1 MSILIFAVSLQN
13 MKLSIVIPVYRV
25 ENTLDRCVE
34 SVLNQKYDNLEII
47 LVNDG
52 SPDRCPQMCDEWAKH
67 DQRISVIHKENGG
80 LSDARN
86 AGIEQATG
94 DYITFVDSDDYLE
107 PDTDTYPVLMQ
118 ILAAHPEYD
127 LLEFPCTTTQLCS
140 HVYTDMN
147 DYWLEGEAYRH
158 TYAWNKIYRRQ
169 IFDHL
174 RFPVGKVFEDV
185 YTLPKILALCK
196 TVATTDKGMYHYEP
210 GGISKD
216 PSHHIVSQLLD
227 AQIIM
232 LEKFKPEDNPAIR
245 NYYLQILNTQME
257 TYGKGGDVTL
267 KPFWGK
273 LWFSNAYTWKCNMKI
288 LLYNILGIKRLCQIY
303 KVLNQLILHRW

>member
-1 MSILIFAVSLQN
+1 MSIPYFAVSLHD

-34 SVLNQKYDNLEII
+34 SVLNQKYDNMEVI
-47 LVNDG
+47 LVDDG

-86 AGIEQATG
+86 AGIKVSTG

-107 PDTDTYPVLMQ
+107 TGTYPALMQ
-118 ILAAHPEYD
+118 LIATHPEYD
-127 LLEFPCTTTQLCS
+127 ILEYPCTTYPLTD
-140 HVYTDMN
+140 HTYTDMN
-147 DYWLEGEAYRH
+147 DYWLKGKAYRH

-169 IFDHL
+169 LFRDV

-196 TVATTDKGMYHYEP
+196 TVATTDKGFYHYVANTNGITRTA
-210 GGISKD
+210 GGKELQMLLEA
-216 PSHHIVSQLLD
+216 HIDVLRKEFPKAD
-227 AQIIM
+227 
-232 LEKFKPEDNPAIR
+232 D
-245 NYYLQILNTQME
+245 NYYMHVVNIQMDVFERTGLPPALPYYNVSASSVRDVKQKIKSIILNT
-257 TYGKGGDVTL
+257 
-267 KPFWGK
+267 
-273 LWFSNAYTWKCNMKI
+273 
-288 LLYNILGIKRLCQIY
+288 LGINTLCHIN
-303 KVLNQLILHRW
+303 KLVHKII

>member
-1 MSILIFAVSLQN
+1 MSIPYFAVSLHD

-34 SVLNQKYDNLEII
+34 SVLNQKYDNMEVV
-47 LVNDG
+47 LVDDG

-107 PDTDTYPVLMQ
+107 TGTYPALMQ
-118 ILAAHPEYD
+118 LLATHPEYD
-127 LLEFPCTTTQLCS
+127 ILEYPCTTYPLTD
-140 HVYTDMN
+140 HTYTDMN

-169 IFDHL
+169 LFKDV

-185 YTLPKILALCK
+185 YTLPQLLTLCK
-196 TVATTDKGMYHYEP
+196 TVATTSQGLYHYMP
-210 GGISKD
+210 
-216 PSHHIVSQLLD
+216 
-227 AQIIM
+227 
-232 LEKFKPEDNPAIR
+232 
-245 NYYLQILNTQME
+245 NTQGI
-257 TYGKGGDVTL
+257 TRTAGGKELQMLLEAHVDVLRKGFPKTDDEYYMHVVNIQMDVFERLGTRPIIPPFHVTIGHISDIKL
-267 KPFWGK
+267 KTK
-273 LWFSNAYTWKCNMKI
+273 AISLK
-288 LLYNILGIKRLCQIY
+288 ILGINTLCLFN
-303 KVLNQLILHRW
+303 KLMHKILGRHL